1 MAVIRLRGTP
11 LDPDAPEARRWLEDE
26 LTGPEYQAAK
36 PSPFDIAMQ
45 AIRDWFISLFEG
57 ATGLPG
63 PVLTLLLVLLVVTLV
78 VVGLLVF
85 GLPRLRRR
93 RRGAVPL
100 FDDRDVRDLE
110 TLRRAATA
118 AASAGDWP
126 LAIEERFRA
135 VVRGLVEREV
145 VTVHPGTTARG
156 FADAAAR
163 SFPDL
168 AADLR
173 DAASGFD
180 GVRYLGGAGSPEE
193 YARVTELERRVA
205 DARPAAR
212 GGHEASAADRE
223 AVEPAGAAR

>member
-1 MAVIRLRGTP
+1 MAVIRLRATP

-26 LTGPEYQAAK
+26 LTGPEYQAAQ
-36 PSPFDIAMQ
+36 PSPFDLAMQ
-45 AIRDWFISLFEG
+45 AIRDWFVGLFDG

-63 PVLTLLLVLLVVTLV
+63 PVLALLLVLLVVAV
-78 VVGLLVF
+78 VIVGLLVF

-93 RRGAVPL
+93 RRSEVPL
-100 FDDRDVRDLE
+100 FDDHDLRDLE
-110 TLRRAATA
+110 TLRRAATSA
-118 AASAGDWP
+118 AAAGDWP

-145 VTVHPGTTARG
+145 VTVHPGTTARA

-168 AADLR
+168 AARLR

-180 GVRYLGGAGSPEE
+180 GVRYLGREGSPEE
-193 YARVTELERRVA
+193 YARVTELERRIA
-205 DARPAAR
+205 DARPAGR
-212 GGHEASAADRE
+212 GGHEAPAPERDGVE
-223 AVEPAGAAR
+223 AVR